1 MVCSQEWVS
10 SLLQSMSYIGSLIG
24 YLVMSHIAD
33 NYGRKKGE
41 IIAWIICIFGQVM
54 TLVSF
59 NLVTVGIGSFF
70 MGFGSNGAINIH
82 YSFFK
87 ELVLGKTR

>member
-1 MVCSQEWVS
+1 MVCSQKWVA

-24 YLVMSHIAD
+24 YLIMSHIAD

-41 IIAWIICIFGQVM
+41 IIAWVICIIGLII
-54 TLVSF
+54 TLVSYD
-59 NLVTVGIGSFF
+59 LVTVGIGAFF
-70 MGFGSNGAINIH
+70 MGYGSNGAINIH

-87 ELVLGKTR
+87 